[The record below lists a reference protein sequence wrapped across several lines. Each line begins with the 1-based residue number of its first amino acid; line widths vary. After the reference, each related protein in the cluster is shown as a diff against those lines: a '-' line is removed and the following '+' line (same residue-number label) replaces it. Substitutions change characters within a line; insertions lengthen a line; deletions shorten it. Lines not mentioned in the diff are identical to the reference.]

1 MKGLKPMTNNERQAD
16 HREKLLLNAG
26 KRLSVTLSREALA
39 SLEVIQKQLEHEEKP
54 HTKKAAIETALI
66 KVADHWLTPHP

>member
-1 MKGLKPMTNNERQAD
+1 MTNNERQAD

-39 SLEVIQKQLEHEEKP
+39 SLEVIQKSLKERDFP
-54 HTKKAAIETALI
+54 ATKKAAIEAALKNYAYRI
-66 KVADHWLTPHP
+66 TLSE